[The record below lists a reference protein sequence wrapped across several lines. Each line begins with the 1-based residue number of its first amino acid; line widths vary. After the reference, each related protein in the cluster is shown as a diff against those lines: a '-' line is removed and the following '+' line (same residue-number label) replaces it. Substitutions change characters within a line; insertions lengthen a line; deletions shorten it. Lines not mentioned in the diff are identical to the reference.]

1 MSNKID
7 LQNYRT
13 SERIYD
19 SPAND
24 AGNFRHEA
32 VVVYWTFYNLEPP
45 GEVSHAE
52 YLNIPDSINEVQI
65 FWHFK
70 MKLVIFIFF
79 HQAVCLELNP
89 FQFELL
95 QVLRPLF
102 LSNLI
107 LKKKIRKIIRMFFK
121 N

>member
-7 LQNYRT
+7 LLNYRT

-65 FWHFK
+65 FWHLK
-70 MKLVIFIFF
+70 MKLVLFIFF

-107 LKKKIRKIIRMFFK
+107 FKKKIRKIIRMFFK

>member
-7 LQNYRT
+7 LLNYRT

-52 YLNIPDSINEVQI
+52 YLNIPDFYNEVPNFDI
-65 FWHFK
+65 SK
-70 MKLVIFIFF
+70 
-79 HQAVCLELNP
+79 
-89 FQFELL
+89 
-95 QVLRPLF
+95 
-102 LSNLI
+102 
-107 LKKKIRKIIRMFFK
+107 
-121 N
+121 